1 MRVIVFG
8 ASGATG
14 RQLVGQAL
22 ADGHQVTA
30 FVRRVSRLD
39 IRSGQLTVV
48 WETSR
53 RRRLWPLRLKIS
65 DKTYVRKTPAV
76 MY

>member
-30 FVRRVSRLD
+30 FVRNVSR
-39 IRSGQLTVV
+39 RYVV
-48 WETSR
+48 DVPGTALASWHA
-53 RRRLWPLRLKIS
+53 LRLASQLCHPDITS
-65 DKTYVRKTPAV
+65 TIE
-76 MY
+76 